1 MVRLPFFLHRIEVNI
16 MAATRL
22 IALHINKG
30 KSVAQC
36 LRDRTD
42 YAQNP
47 EKTEKG
53 ELVTAYECDPMTA
66 DQEFLLSK
74 RQYEYITGRRHKRDV
89 IAYQIRQSFKP
100 GEITPEEA
108 NTIGQELARRFTK
121 GKHAFIVATHVDR
134 AHIHNHIIFNS
145 TSLDCTR
152 KFRDFHLSGL
162 ALARLSD
169 MICLEHR
176 LSVITPKPYRE
187 RTKYK
192 YPERLSLRDQ
202 IRSDIDAALSQKP
215 RNFEELVELLKQA
228 GYEYQEG
235 KHPAI
240 RGKSQKMFIRFRSLG
255 AGYTPE
261 DLASVFAGDREHQP
275 HKPGKRAEQPDKKIN
290 LLIDIQA
297 KMAAGKGTGYVR
309 WAKVFNLK
317 QMSKA
322 LIFLQ
327 ENGIESMEQL
337 NSLTAETVQR
347 TEALKTSIRSD
358 EARLAEIAVLRGHI
372 LNYVKTREI
381 YQAYKASGFSKT
393 YFETHRQALTLHK
406 AAKEAFNEQNLKKL
420 PRIRD
425 LNAEY
430 AQLLEQKKKTYAE
443 YRQQKTQMQDWLTA
457 QKIGQVMLD
466 EKEEQRE
473 EQKKETENRNHAK

>member
-1 MVRLPFFLHRIEVNI
+1 

-66 DQEFLLSK
+66 DQEFLLAK
-74 RQYEYITGRRHKRDV
+74 RQYEHITGRRHKRDV

-100 GEITPEEA
+100 GEVTPEEA
-108 NTIGQELARRFTK
+108 NAIGQELAKRFTK
-121 GKHAFIVATHVDR
+121 GNHAFIVATHTDR
-134 AHIHNHIIFNS
+134 AHIHNHIVFNS

-152 KFRDFHLSGL
+152 KFRDFHLSWMVL
-162 ALARLSD
+162 SKLSD
-169 MICLEHR
+169 MICLEHK

-192 YPERLSLRDQ
+192 YPERPSIRDQ
-202 IRSDIDAALSQKP
+202 IRDDIDAAMRQKLQS
-215 RNFEELVELLKQA
+215 FQELVGLLEYA
-228 GYEYQEG
+228 GSGNQEG

-240 RGKSQKMFIRFRSLG
+240 RGKNQKKFIRFKSLG
-255 AGYTPE
+255 EGYTHE
-261 DLASVFAGDREHQP
+261 DLRRVFTGEREHQP
-275 HKPGKRAEQPDKKIN
+275 RKPGRRTEQPVQKMN
-290 LLIDIQA
+290 LLIDIQQ
-297 KMAAGKGTGYVR
+297 KMEAGKGTGYVR

-322 LIFLQ
+322 LLFLQ
-327 ENGIESMEQL
+327 ENGIESLEQL
-337 NSLTAETVQR
+337 NDRTSAIVQQ
-347 TEALKTSIRSD
+347 TEGLKDSIRAD

-381 YQAYKASGFSKT
+381 YQGYKASGFSKV
-393 YFETHRQALTLHK
+393 YFESHRQDLTLHK
-406 AAKEAFNEQNLKKL
+406 AAKEAFNERNLKKL
-420 PRIRD
+420 PLIRD

-430 AQLLEQKKKTYAE
+430 AQLLERKKKNYAE
-443 YRQQKTQMQDWLTA
+443 YRQQKAQMQDWLMA
-457 QKIGQVMLD
+457 QKIVSVMLD
-466 EKEEQRE
+466 DKEQEQTEIHRQE
-473 EQKKETENRNHAK
+473 ERKAPEHS

>member
-1 MVRLPFFLHRIEVNI
+1 

-66 DQEFLLSK
+66 DQEFLLAK
-74 RQYEYITGRRHKRDV
+74 RQYEHITGRRHKRDV

-100 GEITPEEA
+100 GEVTPEEA
-108 NTIGQELARRFTK
+108 NAIGQELAKRFTK
-121 GKHAFIVATHVDR
+121 GNHAFIVATHTDR
-134 AHIHNHIIFNS
+134 AHIHNHIVFNS

-152 KFRDFHLSGL
+152 KFRDFHLSWMVL
-162 ALARLSD
+162 SKLSD
-169 MICLEHR
+169 MICLEHK

-192 YPERLSLRDQ
+192 YPERPSIRDQ
-202 IRSDIDAALSQKP
+202 IRDDIDAAMRQKP
-215 RNFEELVELLKQA
+215 QSFQELVGLLEQA

-240 RGKSQKMFIRFRSLG
+240 RGKNQKKFIRFKSLG
-255 AGYTPE
+255 EGYTHE
-261 DLASVFAGDREHQP
+261 DLRRVFTGEREHQP
-275 HKPGKRAEQPDKKIN
+275 RKPGRRTEQPVQKMN
-290 LLIDIQA
+290 LLIDIQQ
-297 KMAAGKGTGYVR
+297 KMEAGKGTGYVR

-322 LIFLQ
+322 LLFLQ
-327 ENGIESMEQL
+327 ENGIESLDQL
-337 NSLTAETVQR
+337 NGRTTAIVQQ
-347 TEALKTSIRSD
+347 TEGLKDSIRAD
-358 EARLAEIAVLRGHI
+358 EARLAEISVLRGHI

-381 YQAYKASGFSKT
+381 YQGYKASGFSKV
-393 YFETHRQALTLHK
+393 YFESHRQDLTLHK
-406 AAKEAFNEQNLKKL
+406 AAKEAFNERNLKKL
-420 PRIRD
+420 PCIRD

-430 AQLLEQKKKTYAE
+430 AQLLERKKKNYAE
-443 YRQQKTQMQDWLTA
+443 YRQQKAQMQDWLMA
-457 QKIGQVMLD
+457 QKIVSVMLD
-466 EKEEQRE
+466 DKEQEQTEIHRQE
-473 EQKKETENRNHAK
+473 ERKAPEHS

>member
-1 MVRLPFFLHRIEVNI
+1 

-66 DQEFLLSK
+66 DQEFLLAK
-74 RQYEYITGRRHKRDV
+74 RQYEHITGRRQKRDV

-100 GEITPEEA
+100 GEVTPEEA
-108 NTIGQELARRFTK
+108 NAIGQELAKRFTK
-121 GKHAFIVATHVDR
+121 GKHAFIVATHTDR

-145 TSLDCTR
+145 TSLDCSR
-152 KFRDFHLSGL
+152 KFRNFYLSGR
-162 ALARLSD
+162 ALAKLSD

-187 RTKYK
+187 RIKYK
-192 YPERLSLRDQ
+192 YPERLSIRDQ
-202 IRSDIDAALSQKP
+202 IRADIDAAMRQNP
-215 RNFEELVELLKQA
+215 RSFQELVGLLKQA
-228 GYEYQEG
+228 GYDYQEG

-240 RGKSQKMFIRFRSLG
+240 RGKNQKKFIRFKSLG
-255 AGYTPE
+255 EGYTPE
-261 DLASVFAGDREHQP
+261 DLGRVFTGEREHQP
-275 HKPGKRAEQPDKKIN
+275 RKPGKRTEQPVQKMN
-290 LLIDIQA
+290 LLIDIQQ
-297 KMAAGKGTGYVR
+297 KMEAGKGTGYVR

-322 LIFLQ
+322 LLFLQ
-327 ENGIESMEQL
+327 ENGIESLEQL
-337 NSLTAETVQR
+337 NDRTSAIVQQ
-347 TEALKTSIRSD
+347 TEGLIDSIRAD

-381 YQAYKASGFSKT
+381 YQGYKASGFSKV
-393 YFETHRQALTLHK
+393 YFESHRQALTLHK
-406 AAKEAFNEQNLKKL
+406 AAKEAFNERNLKKL

-430 AQLLEQKKKTYAE
+430 AQLLEHKKKNYAE
-443 YRQQKTQMQDWLTA
+443 YRQQKAQIQDWLMA
-457 QKIGQVMLD
+457 QKIVSVMLD
-466 EKEEQRE
+466 DKGQ
-473 EQKKETENRNHAK
+473 KETEIQRQEERKTPEHSQ

>member
-1 MVRLPFFLHRIEVNI
+1 

-66 DQEFLLSK
+66 DQEFLLAK
-74 RQYEYITGRRHKRDV
+74 RQYEHITGRRHKRDV

-100 GEITPEEA
+100 GEVTPEEA
-108 NTIGQELARRFTK
+108 NAIGQELAKRFTK
-121 GKHAFIVATHVDR
+121 GNHAFIVATHTDR
-134 AHIHNHIIFNS
+134 AHIHNHIVFNS

-152 KFRDFHLSGL
+152 KFRDFHLSWMVL
-162 ALARLSD
+162 SKLSD
-169 MICLEHR
+169 MICLEHK

-192 YPERLSLRDQ
+192 YPERPSIRDQ
-202 IRSDIDAALSQKP
+202 IRDDIDAAMRQKP
-215 RNFEELVELLKQA
+215 QSFQELVGLLEQA

-240 RGKSQKMFIRFRSLG
+240 RGKNQKKFIRFKSLG
-255 AGYTPE
+255 EGYTHE
-261 DLASVFAGDREHQP
+261 DLRLVFTGEREHQP
-275 HKPGKRAEQPDKKIN
+275 RKPGRRTEQPVQKMN
-290 LLIDIQA
+290 LLIDIQQ
-297 KMAAGKGTGYVR
+297 KMEAGKGTGYVR

-322 LIFLQ
+322 LLFLQ
-327 ENGIESMEQL
+327 ENGIESLEQL
-337 NSLTAETVQR
+337 NDRTSAIVQQ
-347 TEALKTSIRSD
+347 TEGLKDSIRAD

-372 LNYVKTREI
+372 LNYVKTRDI
-381 YQAYKASGFSKT
+381 YQAYKASGYSKA
-393 YFETHRQALTLHK
+393 YFESHRQDLTLHK
-406 AAKEAFNEQNLKKL
+406 AAKEAFNERNLKKL
-420 PRIRD
+420 PLIRD

-430 AQLLEQKKKTYAE
+430 AQLLERKKKNYAE
-443 YRQQKTQMQDWLTA
+443 YRQQKAQMQDWLMA
-457 QKIGQVMLD
+457 QKIVSVMLD
-466 EKEEQRE
+466 DKEQEQTEIHRQE
-473 EQKKETENRNHAK
+473 ERKAPEHS

>member
-1 MVRLPFFLHRIEVNI
+1 

-66 DQEFLLSK
+66 DQEFLLAK
-74 RQYEYITGRRHKRDV
+74 RQYEHITGRRHKRDV
-89 IAYQIRQSFKP
+89 IAYQIQQSFKP
-100 GEITPEEA
+100 GEVTPEEA
-108 NTIGQELARRFTK
+108 NAIGQELAKRFTK
-121 GKHAFIVATHVDR
+121 GKHAFIVATHTDR
-134 AHIHNHIIFNS
+134 AHIHNHIVFNS

-152 KFRDFHLSGL
+152 KFRDFHLSWMVL
-162 ALARLSD
+162 SKLSD
-169 MICLEHR
+169 MICLEHK

-192 YPERLSLRDQ
+192 YPERPSIRDQ
-202 IRSDIDAALSQKP
+202 IRDDIDAAMRQKP
-215 RNFEELVELLKQA
+215 QSFQELVGLLEQA

-240 RGKSQKMFIRFRSLG
+240 RGKNQKKFIRFKSLG
-255 AGYTPE
+255 EGYTHE
-261 DLASVFAGDREHQP
+261 DLRRVFTGEREHQP
-275 HKPGKRAEQPDKKIN
+275 RKPGRRTEQPVQKMN
-290 LLIDIQA
+290 LLIDIQQ
-297 KMAAGKGTGYVR
+297 KMEAGKGTGYVR

-322 LIFLQ
+322 LLFLQ
-327 ENGIESMEQL
+327 ENGIESLDQL
-337 NSLTAETVQR
+337 NGRTTAIVQQ
-347 TEALKTSIRSD
+347 TEGLKDSIRAD

-381 YQAYKASGFSKT
+381 YQGYKASGFSKV
-393 YFETHRQALTLHK
+393 YFESHRQDLTLHK
-406 AAKEAFNEQNLKKL
+406 AAKEAFNERNLKKL
-420 PRIRD
+420 PCIRD

-430 AQLLEQKKKTYAE
+430 AQLLERKKKNYAE
-443 YRQQKTQMQDWLTA
+443 YRQQKAQMQDWLMA
-457 QKIGQVMLD
+457 QKIVSVMLD
-466 EKEEQRE
+466 DKEQEQTEIHRQE
-473 EQKKETENRNHAK
+473 ERKAPEHS

>member
-100 GEITPEEA
+100 GEVTPEEA
-108 NTIGQELARRFTK
+108 NAIGQELARRFTK

-202 IRSDIDAALSQKP
+202 IRSDIDAALGQKP

-255 AGYTPE
+255 EGYTPE

-275 HKPGKRAEQPDKKIN
+275 HKPGKRAEQPDQKIN

-337 NSLTAETVQR
+337 NSLTAEAVQR
-347 TEALKTSIRSD
+347 MEALKTSIRSD

-381 YQAYKASGFSKT
+381 YQAYKASGFSKV
-393 YFETHRQALTLHK
+393 YFESHRQALTLHK
-406 AAKEAFNEQNLKKL
+406 AAKEAFNERNLKKL
-420 PRIRD
+420 PRIQD

-430 AQLLEQKKKTYAE
+430 AQLLERKKKNYAE
-443 YRQQKTQMQDWLTA
+443 YRQQKVQMQDWLTA
-457 QKIGQVMLD
+457 QKIAQTMLE
-466 EKEEQRE
+466 EKDHQEEKNQ
-473 EQKKETENRNHAK
+473 ENRKIQERNQ

>member
-1 MVRLPFFLHRIEVNI
+1 

-66 DQEFLLSK
+66 DQEFLLAK
-74 RQYEYITGRRHKRDV
+74 RQYEHITGRRHKRDV

-100 GEITPEEA
+100 GEVTPEEA
-108 NTIGQELARRFTK
+108 NAIGQELAKRFTK
-121 GKHAFIVATHVDR
+121 GNHAFIVATHTDR
-134 AHIHNHIIFNS
+134 AHIHNHIVFNS

-152 KFRDFHLSGL
+152 KFRDFHLSWMVL
-162 ALARLSD
+162 SKLSD
-169 MICLEHR
+169 MICLEHK

-192 YPERLSLRDQ
+192 YPERPSIRDQ
-202 IRSDIDAALSQKP
+202 IRDDIDAAMRQKP
-215 RNFEELVELLKQA
+215 QSFQELVGLLEQA

-240 RGKSQKMFIRFRSLG
+240 RGKNQKKFIRFKSLG
-255 AGYTPE
+255 EGYTHE
-261 DLASVFAGDREHQP
+261 DLRRVFTGEREHQP
-275 HKPGKRAEQPDKKIN
+275 RKPGRRTEQPVQKMN
-290 LLIDIQA
+290 LLIDIQQ
-297 KMAAGKGTGYVR
+297 KMEAGKGTGYVR
-309 WAKVFNLK
+309 WAKVFSLK

-322 LIFLQ
+322 LHFQQ
-327 ENGIESMEQL
+327 ENGIESRERL
-337 NSLTAETVQR
+337 NDRTSAIVQQ
-347 TEALKTSIRSD
+347 TEGLKDSIRAD

-381 YQAYKASGFSKT
+381 YQGYKASGFSKV
-393 YFETHRQALTLHK
+393 YFESHRQDLTLHK
-406 AAKEAFNEQNLKKL
+406 AAKEAFNERNLKKL
-420 PRIRD
+420 PLIRD

-430 AQLLEQKKKTYAE
+430 AQLLERKKKNYAE
-443 YRQQKTQMQDWLTA
+443 YRQQKAQMQDWLMA
-457 QKIGQVMLD
+457 QKIVSVMLD
-466 EKEEQRE
+466 DKEQEQTEIHRQE
-473 EQKKETENRNHAK
+473 ERKAPEHS

>member
-1 MVRLPFFLHRIEVNI
+1 

-30 KSVAQC
+30 KRVAQC

-66 DQEFLLSK
+66 DQEFLLAK
-74 RQYEYITGRRHKRDV
+74 RQYEHITGRRQKRDV
-89 IAYQIRQSFKP
+89 LAYQIRQSFKP
-100 GEITPEEA
+100 GEVTPAEA
-108 NTIGQELARRFTK
+108 NAIGQELAKRFTK
-121 GKHAFIVATHVDR
+121 GKHAFIVATHTDR

-152 KFRDFHLSGL
+152 KFRNFYLSGR
-162 ALARLSD
+162 ALAKLSD

-176 LSVITPKPYRE
+176 LSVIIPKPYRE

-192 YPERLSLRDQ
+192 YPERLSVRDQ
-202 IRSDIDAALSQKP
+202 IRADIDAAMRQKP
-215 RNFEELVELLKQA
+215 QSFQELVGLLKQA

-240 RGKSQKMFIRFRSLG
+240 RGKDQKKFIRFKSLG
-255 AGYTPE
+255 EGYTPE
-261 DLASVFAGDREHQP
+261 DLALVFTGQREHQP
-275 HKPGKRAEQPDKKIN
+275 RKPGKRTEQSVPKMN

-297 KMAAGKGTGYVR
+297 KLAAGKGAGYER

-317 QMSKA
+317 QMAKA

-327 ENGIESMEQL
+327 QNGIESLDQL
-337 NSLTAETVQR
+337 NDQTSAAVQHL
-347 TEALKTSIRSD
+347 EELKNSIRAD

-372 LNYVKTREI
+372 LNYVKTREV
-381 YQAYKASGFSKT
+381 YQGYKASGFSRV
-393 YFETHRQALTLHK
+393 YFESHRQALTLHK
-406 AAKEAFNEQNLKKL
+406 AAKETFNERNLKKL

-425 LNAEY
+425 LNTEY
-430 AQLLEQKKKTYAE
+430 AQLLEQKKKTYTE
-443 YRQQKTQMQDWLTA
+443 YRQQKAQMQGWLTA
-457 QKIGQVMLD
+457 QKIAQTMLD
-466 EKEEQRE
+466 EKDHQEEKKQE
-473 EQKKETENRNHAK
+473 ERKTQERDP

>member
-1 MVRLPFFLHRIEVNI
+1 

-42 YAQNP
+42 YVQNP
-47 EKTEKG
+47 EKTAKG

-66 DQEFLLSK
+66 DQEFLLAK
-74 RQYEYITGRRHKRDV
+74 RQYEHITGRRQKRDV

-100 GEITPEEA
+100 GEVTPEEA
-108 NTIGQELARRFTK
+108 NAIGQELAKRFTK
-121 GKHAFIVATHVDR
+121 GNHAFIVATHTDR
-134 AHIHNHIIFNS
+134 AHIHNHIVFNS

-152 KFRDFHLSGL
+152 KFRDFHLSWMVL
-162 ALARLSD
+162 SKLSD
-169 MICLEHR
+169 MICLEHK

-192 YPERLSLRDQ
+192 YPERPSIRDQ
-202 IRSDIDAALSQKP
+202 IRADIDAAMRQKP
-215 RNFEELVELLKQA
+215 QSFQELAGLLEQA

-240 RGKSQKMFIRFRSLG
+240 RGKNQKKFIRFKSLG
-255 AGYTPE
+255 EGYTPE
-261 DLASVFAGDREHQP
+261 DLALVFAGQREHRP
-275 HKPGKRAEQPDKKIN
+275 HKLRKRAEQSEQKLN
-290 LLIDIQA
+290 LLIDIQT
-297 KMAAGKGTGYVR
+297 KLAAGRSAGYER

-317 QMSKA
+317 QMAKA
-322 LIFLQ
+322 LMLLQ
-327 ENGIESMEQL
+327 QNSIESMAQL
-337 NSLTAETVQR
+337 NDHTSASVQHL
-347 TEALKTSIRSD
+347 EELKDSIRAD

-372 LNYVKTREI
+372 LNYVKTRDI
-381 YQAYKASGFSKT
+381 YQNYKASGFSKV
-393 YFETHRQALTLHK
+393 YFESHRQALTLHK
-406 AAKEAFNEQNLKKL
+406 AAKEAFNERNLKKL

-430 AQLLEQKKKTYAE
+430 AQLLERKKKNYAE
-443 YRQQKTQMQDWLTA
+443 YRQQKAQMQDWLTA
-457 QKIGQVMLD
+457 QKIVSVILGQD
-466 EKEEQRE
+466 KQ
-473 EQKKETENRNHAK
+473 KETEINRQMAGKKQEHDK

>member
-1 MVRLPFFLHRIEVNI
+1 

-66 DQEFLLSK
+66 DQEFLLAK
-74 RQYEYITGRRHKRDV
+74 RQYEHITGRRQKRDV

-100 GEITPEEA
+100 GEVTPEEA
-108 NTIGQELARRFTK
+108 NAIGRELARRFTK
-121 GKHAFIVATHVDR
+121 GKYAFIVATHTDR

-152 KFRDFHLSGL
+152 KFRNFYLSGR
-162 ALARLSD
+162 ALAKLSD

-192 YPERLSLRDQ
+192 YPERLSVRDQ
-202 IRSDIDAALSQKP
+202 IRADIDAAMRQKP
-215 RNFEELVELLKQA
+215 QSFQELVGLLKQA

-240 RGKSQKMFIRFRSLG
+240 RGKDQKKFIRFKSLG
-255 AGYTPE
+255 EGYTPE
-261 DLASVFAGDREHQP
+261 DLALVFAGQREHQP
-275 HKPGKRAEQPDKKIN
+275 HKPRKRTEQPEQKLN

-297 KMAAGKGTGYVR
+297 KLAAGKGAGYER
-309 WAKVFNLK
+309 WTKVFNLK
-317 QMSKA
+317 QMAKA
-322 LIFLQ
+322 LMFLQ
-327 ENGIESMEQL
+327 QNGIESLDQL
-337 NSLTAETVQR
+337 NVRTSAAVQHL
-347 TEALKTSIRSD
+347 EELKESIRAD

-372 LNYVKTREI
+372 LNYVKTREV
-381 YQAYKASGFSKT
+381 YQGYKASGFSKA
-393 YFETHRQALTLHK
+393 YFESHRQALTLHK
-406 AAKEAFNEQNLKKL
+406 AAKEAFNDRNLKKL

-425 LNAEY
+425 LNTEY

-443 YRQQKTQMQDWLTA
+443 YRQQKAQMQDWLTA
-457 QKIGQVMLD
+457 QKIAQVMLE
-466 EKEEQRE
+466 EKDHQEEKKQEERE
-473 EQKKETENRNHAK
+473 TQERNP

>member
-1 MVRLPFFLHRIEVNI
+1 

-66 DQEFLLSK
+66 DQEFLLAK
-74 RQYEYITGRRHKRDV
+74 RQYEHITGRRHKRDV

-100 GEITPEEA
+100 GEVTPEEA
-108 NTIGQELARRFTK
+108 NAIGQELAKRFTK
-121 GKHAFIVATHVDR
+121 GNHAFIVATHTDR
-134 AHIHNHIIFNS
+134 AHIHNHIVFNS

-152 KFRDFHLSGL
+152 KFRDFHLSWMVL
-162 ALARLSD
+162 SKLSD
-169 MICLEHR
+169 MICLEHK

-192 YPERLSLRDQ
+192 YPERPSIRDQ
-202 IRSDIDAALSQKP
+202 IRDDIDAAMRQKP
-215 RNFEELVELLKQA
+215 QSFQELVGLLEQA

-240 RGKSQKMFIRFRSLG
+240 RGKNQKKFIRFKSLG
-255 AGYTPE
+255 EGYTHE
-261 DLASVFAGDREHQP
+261 DLRRVFTGEREHQTR
-275 HKPGKRAEQPDKKIN
+275 KPGRRTEQPVQKMN
-290 LLIDIQA
+290 LLIDIQQ
-297 KMAAGKGTGYVR
+297 KMEAGKGTGYVR

-322 LIFLQ
+322 LLFLQ
-327 ENGIESMEQL
+327 ENGIESLEQL
-337 NSLTAETVQR
+337 NDRTSAIVQQ
-347 TEALKTSIRSD
+347 TEGLKDSIRAD

-381 YQAYKASGFSKT
+381 YQGYKASGFSKV
-393 YFETHRQALTLHK
+393 YFESHRQDLTLHK
-406 AAKEAFNEQNLKKL
+406 AAKEAFNERNLKKL
-420 PRIRD
+420 PLIRD

-430 AQLLEQKKKTYAE
+430 AQLLERKKKNYAE
-443 YRQQKTQMQDWLTA
+443 YRQQKAQMQDWLMA
-457 QKIGQVMLD
+457 QKIVSVMLD
-466 EKEEQRE
+466 DKEQEQTEIHRQE
-473 EQKKETENRNHAK
+473 ERKAPEHS

>member
-1 MVRLPFFLHRIEVNI
+1 

-36 LRDRTD
+36 LRARTD
-42 YAQNP
+42 YVQNP
-47 EKTEKG
+47 EKTDNG

-66 DQEFLLSK
+66 DQEFLLAK
-74 RQYEYITGRRHKRDV
+74 RQYEHITGRRQKRDV

-100 GEITPEEA
+100 GEVTPEEA
-108 NTIGQELARRFTK
+108 NAIGQELAKRFTK
-121 GKHAFIVATHVDR
+121 GKHAFIVATHIDR
-134 AHIHNHIIFNS
+134 AHIHNHIVFNS

-162 ALARLSD
+162 TLAKLSD

-192 YPERLSLRDQ
+192 YPERLSVRDQ
-202 IRSDIDAALSQKP
+202 IRADIDAAMRQNP
-215 RNFEELVELLKQA
+215 RSFQELVNLLKQN

-240 RGKSQKMFIRFRSLG
+240 RGKNQKKFVRFKSLG
-255 AGYTPE
+255 DGYTPE
-261 DLASVFAGDREHQP
+261 DLGRVFAGEREHQP
-275 HKPGKRAEQPDKKIN
+275 RKPGKRVEQPAQKMN

-297 KMAAGKGTGYVR
+297 KLAAGKTDGYAR

-322 LIFLQ
+322 LLFLQ
-327 ENGIESMEQL
+327 ENGIESLDQM
-337 NSLTAETVQR
+337 NSRTAAIVQQ
-347 TEALKTSIRSD
+347 TEGLRDAIRAD
-358 EARLAEIAVLRGHI
+358 ESRIAEIAVLRGHI
-372 LNYVKTREI
+372 LNYVKTRDI
-381 YQAYKASGFSKT
+381 YQAYKASGFSKG
-393 YFETHRQALTLHK
+393 YFESHRQALTLHK
-406 AAKEAFNEQNLKKL
+406 AAKDAFNERNLKKL

-430 AQLLEQKKKTYAE
+430 AQLLERKKKNYAE
-443 YRQQKTQMQDWLTA
+443 YRQQKAQMQDWLMA
-457 QKIGQVMLD
+457 QKIVSVMLD
-466 EKEEQRE
+466 EKEQ
-473 EQKKETENRNHAK
+473 KETEIKRQEERKTQEHDQ

>member
-1 MVRLPFFLHRIEVNI
+1 

-66 DQEFLLSK
+66 DQEFLLAK
-74 RQYEYITGRRHKRDV
+74 RQYEHITGRRHKRDV

-100 GEITPEEA
+100 GEVTPEEA
-108 NTIGQELARRFTK
+108 NAIGQELAKRFTK
-121 GKHAFIVATHVDR
+121 GNHAFIVATHTDR
-134 AHIHNHIIFNS
+134 AHIHNHIVFNS

-152 KFRDFHLSGL
+152 KFRDFHLSWMVL
-162 ALARLSD
+162 SKLSD
-169 MICLEHR
+169 MICLEHK

-192 YPERLSLRDQ
+192 YPERPSIRDQ
-202 IRSDIDAALSQKP
+202 IRDDIDAAMRQKP
-215 RNFEELVELLKQA
+215 QSFQELVGLLEQA

-240 RGKSQKMFIRFRSLG
+240 RGKNQKKFIRFKSLG
-255 AGYTPE
+255 EGYTHE
-261 DLASVFAGDREHQP
+261 DLRRVFTGEREHQP
-275 HKPGKRAEQPDKKIN
+275 RKPGRRTEQPVQKMN
-290 LLIDIQA
+290 LLIDIQQ
-297 KMAAGKGTGYVR
+297 KMEAGKGTGYVR

-322 LIFLQ
+322 LLFLQ
-327 ENGIESMEQL
+327 ENGIESLDQL
-337 NSLTAETVQR
+337 NGRTTAIVQQ
-347 TEALKTSIRSD
+347 TEGLKDSIRAD

-381 YQAYKASGFSKT
+381 YQGYKASGFSKV
-393 YFETHRQALTLHK
+393 YFESHRQDLTLHK
-406 AAKEAFNEQNLKKL
+406 AAKEAFNERNLKKL

-430 AQLLEQKKKTYAE
+430 AQLLERKKKNYAE
-443 YRQQKTQMQDWLTA
+443 YRQQKAQMQDWLMA
-457 QKIGQVMLD
+457 QKIVSVMLD
-466 EKEEQRE
+466 DKEQEQTEIHRQE
-473 EQKKETENRNHAK
+473 ERKAPEHS

>member
-1 MVRLPFFLHRIEVNI
+1 

-74 RQYEYITGRRHKRDV
+74 RQYEHATGRRQKRDV

-100 GEITPEEA
+100 GEVTPEEA
-108 NTIGQELARRFTK
+108 NAIGQELAKRFTK
-121 GKHAFIVATHVDR
+121 GKHAFIVATHTDR

-152 KFRDFHLSGL
+152 KFRNFYLSGR
-162 ALARLSD
+162 ALAKLSD

-192 YPERLSLRDQ
+192 YPERLSVRDQ
-202 IRSDIDAALSQKP
+202 IRADIDAAMRQNP
-215 RNFEELVELLKQA
+215 RSFQELVGLLKQA

-240 RGKSQKMFIRFRSLG
+240 RGKDQKKFIRFKSLG
-255 AGYTPE
+255 EGYTPE
-261 DLASVFAGDREHQP
+261 DLGRVFTGEREHQP
-275 HKPGKRAEQPDKKIN
+275 HKPRKRTEQPEQKLN

-297 KMAAGKGTGYVR
+297 KLAAGKGAGYER

-317 QMSKA
+317 QMAKA
-322 LIFLQ
+322 LMLLQ
-327 ENGIESMEQL
+327 QNSIESMAQL
-337 NSLTAETVQR
+337 NDHTSASVQHL
-347 TEALKTSIRSD
+347 EELKDSIRAD

-381 YQAYKASGFSKT
+381 YQGYKASGFNKV
-393 YFETHRQALTLHK
+393 YFESHRQALTLHK
-406 AAKEAFNEQNLKKL
+406 AAKEAFNERNLKKL
-420 PRIRD
+420 PRIQD

-443 YRQQKTQMQDWLTA
+443 YRQQKAQMQDWLTA
-457 QKIGQVMLD
+457 QKIAQTMLD
-466 EKEEQRE
+466 EKNHPEE
-473 EQKKETENRNHAK
+473 KKQGERKTQGRDP

>member
-1 MVRLPFFLHRIEVNI
+1 

-66 DQEFLLSK
+66 DQEFLLAK
-74 RQYEYITGRRHKRDV
+74 RQYEHITGRRHKRDV

-100 GEITPEEA
+100 GEVTPEEA
-108 NTIGQELARRFTK
+108 NAIGQELAKRFTK
-121 GKHAFIVATHVDR
+121 GNHAFIVATHTDR
-134 AHIHNHIIFNS
+134 AHIHNHIVFNS

-152 KFRDFHLSGL
+152 KFRDFHLSWMVL
-162 ALARLSD
+162 SKLSD
-169 MICLEHR
+169 MICLEYK

-192 YPERLSLRDQ
+192 YPDRLSIRDQ
-202 IRSDIDAALSQKP
+202 IRDDIDAAMRQKP
-215 RNFEELVELLKQA
+215 QSFQELAGLLERV

-240 RGKSQKMFIRFRSLG
+240 RGKNQKKFIRFKSLG
-255 AGYTPE
+255 EGYTPE
-261 DLASVFAGDREHQP
+261 DLELVFAGQREHRP
-275 HKPGKRAEQPDKKIN
+275 RKPGKRTEQPIQKMN
-290 LLIDIQA
+290 LLIDIQQ
-297 KMAAGKGTGYVR
+297 KIEAGKGMGYVR

-327 ENGIESMEQL
+327 ENGIESLEQL
-337 NSLTAETVQR
+337 NGRTSAIVQK
-347 TEALKTSIRSD
+347 TEGVKDSIRAD

-381 YQAYKASGFSKT
+381 YQGYKASGFSKV
-393 YFETHRQALTLHK
+393 YFESHRQDLTLHK
-406 AAKEAFNEQNLKKL
+406 AAKEAFNERNLKKL

-430 AQLLEQKKKTYAE
+430 AQLLERKKKNYAE
-443 YRQQKTQMQDWLTA
+443 YRQQKAQMQDWLMA
-457 QKIGQVMLD
+457 QKIVSVMLD
-466 EKEEQRE
+466 EKEQ
-473 EQKKETENRNHAK
+473 KETEIKRQEERKTPEYEQ